1 MQLHRLTLAVSA
13 TTLLAYAANA
23 ADLPKTLAVTAYDVG
38 SSGYSQAVAVGSAF
52 KNSYGVTLRV
62 LPGKNDISRTI
73 PLREGKVDFSFN
85 GVGTILAQEGVEAFG
100 GADWGP
106 QRVRMMLASVG
117 GNCLSLFWAADLGVK
132 KIEDLKGKRAIF
144 VKGSPALQSSVLA
157 GLQYGNLTWDD
168 VEIVEVGGNA
178 AAFEAVIN
186 NQADIFFS
194 TTNSG
199 SVVKAMT
206 SPRGLTWPHM
216 DPNNKEA
223 YARVAR
229 VAPWLQPHEC
239 TETAGNPPPFYST
252 GAPYPIIMMYDTG
265 DADLAYAVTNAMFEQ
280 YENYKDAAPAATG
293 YALERQKLEWILPYH
308 EGAIRYYKEKGLW
321 KEEHQSN
328 QEALLKRQDVLGELW
343 KSYTANP
350 KDNFYEGWMEA
361 RYAGLEAAGLDPYWR
376 SF

>member
-13 TTLLAYAANA
+13 ASLLAYPANA